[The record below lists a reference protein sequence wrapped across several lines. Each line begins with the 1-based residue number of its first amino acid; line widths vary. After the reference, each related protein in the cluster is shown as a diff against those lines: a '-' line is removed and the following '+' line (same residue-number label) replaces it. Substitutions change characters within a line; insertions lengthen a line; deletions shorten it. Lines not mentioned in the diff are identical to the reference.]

1 MLSSLTDLGPADVL
15 AAAEDALR
23 KRREAQVADLLAVLQ
38 WADLHSGDPQDE
50 PGAVPVRYGGDRLV
64 QVGGHGTPQVAEL
77 CVHELAIARQTHPNA
92 TRATMADALDLRH
105 RLPRTWGQVLELAC
119 EPWVAAKVARI
130 TRRLDPEACELV
142 DLAVAEAIAGQS
154 PGRVIAIAEAKTIE
168 ADTAA
173 HAARLDAER
182 RRRGVWISRTDPETG
197 TRTVFSRIEPGDAT
211 WIDATLER
219 IVTALQ
225 ARPDILRAH
234 HPDLP
239 AALDDLTH
247 DELRAI
253 AFGWLARPD
262 DIRELLAARCHRA
275 GPTPRPASPASR
287 TTRPWST
294 CTSTKPPSPAPGSSG
309 SRSSARCCSNRS
321 SPCSATPTSPST
333 PSSTSTTTPASTPTR
348 SPPASPNASDCA
360 APATSSPTPPAPPR

>member
-23 KRREAQVADLLAVLQ
+23 KRREAQVTDLLAVLQ
-38 WADLHSGDPQDE
+38 WADLHCGDPQAE

-64 QVGGHGTPQVAEL
+64 QVGGDGTPQVPEL
-77 CVHELAIARQTHPNA
+77 CVHELAIARQTHPDA

-130 TRRLDPEACELV
+130 TRRLDRRGLR
-142 DLAVAEAIAGQS
+142 AGR
-154 PGRVIAIAEAKTIE
+154 P
-168 ADTAA
+168 
-173 HAARLDAER
+173 R
-182 RRRGVWISRTDPETG
+182 RRRGHRRPGPGPGPRDRRGQDHRGRHRRPRRPARRRTPPPRRLGLAAPTPETG

-219 IVTALQ
+219 IVTALL

-262 DIRELLAARCHRA
+262 DIRELLGR
-275 GPTPRPASPASR
+275 
-287 TTRPWST
+287 
-294 CTSTKPPSPAPGSSG
+294 
-309 SRSSARCCSNRS
+309 
-321 SPCSATPTSPST
+321 
-333 PSSTSTTTPASTPTR
+333 
-348 SPPASPNASDCA
+348 
-360 APATSSPTPPAPPR
+360 